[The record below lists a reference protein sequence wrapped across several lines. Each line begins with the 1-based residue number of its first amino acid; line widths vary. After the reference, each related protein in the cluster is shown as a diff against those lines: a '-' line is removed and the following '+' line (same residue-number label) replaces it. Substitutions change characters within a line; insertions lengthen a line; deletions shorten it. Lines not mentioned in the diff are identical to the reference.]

1 MYSGDTVQIL
11 VSPAPAGGSIGWFD
25 PFFEACEALGCRIDY
40 LATHDYPEYYPGTVD
55 NVMNKLERLYERYGK
70 KIWLTEFAL
79 CCTRDEEAVVQFVQ
93 EIVPRLEE
101 ADYIY
106 KYSWFITRYNE
117 DQVTLTGGR
126 DDWYL
131 DSVNSLLVGDSQE
144 LSRVGKL
151 YNNL

>member
-1 MYSGDTVQIL
+1 
-11 VSPAPAGGSIGWFD
+11 
-25 PFFEACEALGCRIDY
+25 
-40 LATHDYPEYYPGTVD
+40 
-55 NVMNKLERLYERYGK
+55 MNKLERLYERYGK

-79 CCTRDEEAVVQFVQ
+79 CCTRDEEAVIQFVQ
-93 EIVPRLEE
+93 EIIPRLEE

-117 DQVTLTGGR
+117 DQVTLNGGR